1 MHRCQTSPPALE
13 SAPSAVKD
21 HAPLI
26 RQKAKAWG
34 DNLADPP
41 AQKNYPEHRDLL
53 RSSCSVDSAAD
64 PCTQPHKS
72 ELLSTIPN
80 GSDSLGKRKV

>member
-1 MHRCQTSPPALE
+1 MHRCHTSPPALE
-13 SAPSAVKD
+13 SAP
-21 HAPLI
+21 APLI

-41 AQKNYPEHRDLL
+41 AQKNYPQHRDLL